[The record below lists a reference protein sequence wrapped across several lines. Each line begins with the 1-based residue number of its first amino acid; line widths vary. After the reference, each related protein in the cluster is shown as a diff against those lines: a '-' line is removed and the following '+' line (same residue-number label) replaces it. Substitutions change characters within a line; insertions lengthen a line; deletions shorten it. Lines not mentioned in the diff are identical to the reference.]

1 MTQKEIKKLMNAF
14 VKALMVT
21 TGLALFVCLMS
32 WVIQT
37 FEESGI
43 IVIYVVAFLLMFTS
57 VFYLTSEE

>member
-21 TGLALFVCLMS
+21 TGLALFVFLMS

-37 FEESGI
+37 FQENGI

-57 VFYLTSEE
+57 VFYLTSDE